1 MSLTP
6 HRLYI
11 FTGKGGVGK
20 TTLAM
25 AFTKYLQKSGVNV
38 KYNCFHQN
46 PEKELEA
53 AILLPTLEARVEASA
68 EVYIGRK
75 LKSATIASWIMK
87 THFFKALFQMIPGL
101 GHMILFGHLID
112 ELQKDPSLVI
122 VLDSPASGHAL
133 TMFESTSNFKAIF
146 QSGLVVKDIDK
157 MQNFLSGP
165 NNLKTHVVALATE
178 LAISEALD
186 LKNELDNNLPDT
198 EAHTD
203 LIVNDS
209 FKKFFD
215 LNNINESDLP
225 PFLVQKVALEKEIV
239 AKYPSM
245 PHIDQASTP
254 KIIMELSLMVEGLV

>member
-1 MSLTP
+1 MAATYG
-6 HRLYI
+6 RLYI

-25 AFTKYLQKSGVNV
+25 AFTKYLEKTGVNV

-46 PEKELEA
+46 PEKELEK
-53 AILLPTLEARVEASA
+53 AIALPTIEINTDKSA
-68 EVYIGRK
+68 EIYIGRK
-75 LKSATIASWIMK
+75 LNSTTVASWIMK
-87 THFFKALFQMIPGL
+87 THFFKSLFQMIPGL

-146 QSGLVVKDIDK
+146 KSGLVVKDIDR
-157 MQNFLSGP
+157 MQTFLSGP
-165 NNLKTHVVALATE
+165 DNLKTHVVTLATE
-178 LAISEALD
+178 LSLSEALD

-203 LIVNDS
+203 LLVNDS

-215 LNNINESDLP
+215 LHNINESELP
-225 PFLVQKVALEKEIV
+225 PFLAQKVELEKKIV
-239 AKYPSM
+239 SQYLTL
-245 PHIDQASTP
+245 PHIDND
-254 KIIMELSLMVEGLV
+254 KIPEVVMELSTMMGGLV